1 MTAAIPRTVVG
12 VFTDR
17 EQAAEAVAELRGAG
31 FGPDQIGV
39 AVRHEEELES
49 ESPRTETKAAE
60 GGVTGVLTGG
70 ALGALLGV
78 AAAGLIAGIGP
89 VLGLGIL
96 AAIGGGVAA
105 GAVAGG
111 LIGTLI
117 GLGIPEEEA
126 HFYQKEVEGGR
137 TLVTVKAN
145 ERYDEAVEILRGH
158 GAYGQGKPLL

>member
-1 MTAAIPRTVVG
+1 MTAAVPRTVVG
-12 VFTDR
+12 VFTDPK
-17 EQAAEAVAELRGAG
+17 QAEGAVEELRGAG
-31 FGPDQIGV
+31 FRPDQIGV
-39 AVRHEEELES
+39 AVRHEEAMDS
-49 ESPRTETKAAE
+49 GPPATETKAAD

-78 AAAGLIAGIGP
+78 AAAGLIPGIGP

-96 AAIGGGVAA
+96 AAGGGVAA

-126 HFYQKEVEGGR
+126 HYYQREVQQGR
-137 TLVTVKAN
+137 TLVTVKADD
-145 ERYDEAVEILRGH
+145 RYNGPVEVLRRH
-158 GAYGQGKPLL
+158 GAYGKGKPLL